1 MSVPERVETGGVVL
15 RRRREADSPA
25 MVEMIAG
32 SLDHLSP
39 WMGWLADGFDPA
51 STYANGVE
59 SEAEWES
66 GRTFQYLLEAAGQP
80 VGSVA
85 LHVGAGGVAEI
96 GYWLVAGAGG
106 RGYVRSAVAE
116 LVRIG
121 FEELALDR
129 IEIWHDE
136 ANVRSGAVPDALG
149 FRMRE
154 RITHPRE
161 PRHGSEMG
169 VDIVHELTAREW
181 SARA

>member
-51 STYANGVE
+51 STYENGVE
-59 SEAEWES
+59 SEAEWDA
-66 GRTFQYLLEAAGQP
+66 GATFQYLLEIDGQP

-85 LHVGAGGVAEI
+85 LHVGDGGVAEI
-96 GYWLVAGAGG
+96 GYWIVADAEGHGF
-106 RGYVRSAVAE
+106 VRTAVAE

-121 FEELALDR
+121 FEEVGLDR

-136 ANVRSGAVPDALG
+136 ANVRSGAVPAALG
-149 FRMRE
+149 FRVRD
-154 RITHPRE
+154 RFTHPRE
-161 PRHGSEMG
+161 PRHGNEVG
-169 VDIVHELTAREW
+169 VDIVHELTASEW
-181 SARA
+181 AARA